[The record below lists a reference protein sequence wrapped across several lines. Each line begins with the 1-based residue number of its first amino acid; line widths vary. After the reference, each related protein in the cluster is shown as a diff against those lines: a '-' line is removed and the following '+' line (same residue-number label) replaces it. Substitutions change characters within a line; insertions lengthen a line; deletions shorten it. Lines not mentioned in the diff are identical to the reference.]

1 MNSDKEQGYRM
12 GKERH
17 TTVCLKCDN
26 TLFDHRVHLGYTE
39 CTDCSDEEKYSAHQ
53 VYPHK
58 TGGYVQ
64 PIKKSQSDNLKR
76 LDRRSVGGGKL
87 AKGIMKDNSWDRWL
101 KQYDESKNN
110 PKPKRKVIWSTP
122 NITHLSMSESKG
134 LIRKYYNDWG
144 YYPTLDY
151 CKELYLNGK
160 ISMITKNQLTNMIT
174 DQQMLPRRLRK

>member
-101 KQYDESKNN
+101 KQYEESKNN

-151 CKELYLNGK
+151 CKELYLNDK